1 MGWTCLAC
9 RLGCCSPVGSAQHR
23 PRREPR
29 PVRQSAT
36 GGQRS
41 SARGFGV
48 DVGESTRE
56 REMGGVSRFFAQIR
70 KRVVL
75 VWYCDKIFRAKTGEK
90 EREIPGEA

>member
-1 MGWTCLAC
+1 MAGAEGL
-9 RLGCCSPVGSAQHR
+9 
-23 PRREPR
+23 EP
-29 PVRQSAT
+29 
-36 GGQRS
+36 

-56 REMGGVSRFFAQIR
+56 RGRPGVARSFAQVR

-75 VWYCDKIFRAKTGEK
+75 VWYCDEIFRAKTGEK